1 MEYTILESIEKSSN
15 NWIIKYK
22 LNDDISGIVY
32 LNKNPT
38 QSELNLI
45 VQNSID
51 EQAAYEAE
59 EENMRKALEDANADQ
74 N

>member
-1 MEYTILESIEKSSN
+1 MAYTILESIEKSPN
-15 NWIIKYK
+15 NWIVKYK

-38 QSELNLI
+38 QSELDLI

-51 EQAAYEAE
+51 EQAAYIAE
-59 EENMRKALEDANADQ
+59 EENMKKALEDANADQ

>member
-1 MEYTILESIEKSSN
+1 MAYTILESIEKSPN

-32 LNKNPT
+32 LDKNPT
-38 QSELNLI
+38 QSELDLI

-51 EQAAYEAE
+51 EQAAYIAE
-59 EENMRKALEDANADQ
+59 EENMKKALEDANADQ

>member
-1 MEYTILESIEKSSN
+1 MAYTILESIEKSPN

-32 LNKNPT
+32 LDKNPT
-38 QSELNLI
+38 QSELDLI
-45 VQNSID
+45 VQSSID
-51 EQAAYEAE
+51 EQAAYIAE
-59 EENMRKALEDANADQ
+59 EENMKKALEDANADQ